1 MKEENTHSV
10 EERLDFLESV
20 LNKIAEEQVFIEDAL
35 KLMKK
40 KIEVMSIP
48 DIEEVYCKDI
58 GGFSA
63 NEEV

>member
-1 MKEENTHSV
+1 MKENKPSV
-10 EERLDFLESV
+10 EERLDFFENV
-20 LNKIAEEQVFIEDAL
+20 LNKVAEQQVFIEDAL

-40 KIEVMSIP
+40 KIEALSIP

-58 GGFSA
+58 GGFNA

>member
-1 MKEENTHSV
+1 MKENKPSV
-10 EERLDFLESV
+10 EERLDFFENV
-20 LNKIAEEQVFIEDAL
+20 LNKVAEQQVFIEEAL

-40 KIEVMSIP
+40 KIEAMSIP
-48 DIEEVYCKDI
+48 DAEEQYCKDI

>member
-1 MKEENTHSV
+1 MKEENKQSV

-40 KIEVMSIP
+40 KIPFLPMRKNGRRKKIRLLTG
-48 DIEEVYCKDI
+48 Y
-58 GGFSA
+58 
-63 NEEV
+63 